1 MGLFFK
7 RKNKSNKEESVEVR
21 ETRNKGAN
29 TAQKGQADSLDNDGA
44 GSSGIESLETEA
56 ELSGAKEIK
65 VTDSKGEYLWNT
77 IDDFSRSSNKEVRSN
92 LQIPGFYMGSG
103 KNIPEMSDE
112 TTEELLADIR
122 SGSTEV
128 HIDGMKISRSKDD
141 FEPRQYQ
148 RRRRS
153 GRRTESGSPDR
164 DVVKLTAQ
172 EKYEISRGKSRL
184 DSGSMG
190 ADGFWEGDHR
200 DSPGTAEG
208 TMNRTR
214 TGQTRKEVK
223 AGNTRPV
230 AAAGT
235 GRKEPVAAAGT
246 GKEEAVAAVEA
257 GGKEAVAAVEA
268 GRKEPVAAAKT
279 GREEAVAAVEAG
291 REEPVTAVETGKEQ
305 LAEKSDAA
313 ASEAG
318 DGQPAEKPETAASE
332 TGDGQS
338 AEKSVGTEENWEE
351 PGQEDKWKQEDDEE
365 DDDSSDMDSA
375 GRSILS
381 MLFSLFLVG
390 LVVVFVFSFNRFL
403 KGRTYHKL
411 EMSPELGL
419 EDQYDPGVSY
429 LELDKDFLSC
439 FIVIKELPQEGLSE
453 DLIPGKRT
461 NSSIPVK
468 SGQIMRASC
477 RGNYQDK
484 KYYQLENGMYITANG
499 KNVEPMILYVPVSG
513 SLAITHVSSKGV
525 QLRSWPDFNSETN
538 IVKSVF
544 VGDVVNVAGRL
555 VLSDGKTGAYVTDE
569 GYFIINNEKYFEPHV
584 KDPTNPAADKKEEKK
599 EEKDKKT
606 E

>member
-7 RKNKSNKEESVEVR
+7 RKNKRNKEESAEVR
-21 ETRNKGAN
+21 AKQNESTD
-29 TAQKGQADSLDNDGA
+29 TAKKGQADSLDTDA
-44 GSSGIESLETEA
+44 GGHSGREGLVAEA
-56 ELSGAKEIK
+56 GQSGAKEIK

-77 IDDFSRSSNKEVRSN
+77 IDDFSRSSNKEVRSS

-128 HIDGMKISRSKDD
+128 HIDGMKISRSKED

-153 GRRTESGSPDR
+153 GRRTEAGNQDKGE
-164 DVVKLTAQ
+164 VKLTAQ
-172 EKYEISRGKSRL
+172 EKYDISRGRSRL
-184 DSGSMG
+184 DSGSVGVIG
-190 ADGFWEGDHR
+190 AEENGHR
-200 DSPGTAEG
+200 GSAAANE
-208 TMNRTR
+208 RTVN
-214 TGQTRKEVK
+214 RKETAQIGKAVK
-223 AGNTRPV
+223 DGNIKPV

-235 GRKEPVAAAGT
+235 EEENPVSAATGTEAKSLGSAAMGT
-246 GKEEAVAAVEA
+246 GK
-257 GGKEAVAAVEA
+257 KEAVLTV
-268 GRKEPVAAAKT
+268 
-279 GREEAVAAVEAG
+279 
-291 REEPVTAVETGKEQ
+291 
-305 LAEKSDAA
+305 
-313 ASEAG
+313 SEAG
-318 DGQPAEKPETAASE
+318 EVQAETAASKAGADQPAEKPDKVEAGQAEAAASKAGE
-332 TGDGQS
+332 DQP
-338 AEKSVGTEENWEE
+338 AEKPDTTNTDSQEEKPVGAAESQEGLSREEKWE
-351 PGQEDKWKQEDDEE
+351 PEDDEE
-365 DDDSSDMDSA
+365 DEDSSDMDSA

-419 EDQYDPGVSY
+419 EDQYDSSVSY
-429 LELDKDFLSC
+429 LDLDKDFLSC

-461 NSSIPVK
+461 NSSVPVK

-499 KNVEPMILYVPVSG
+499 KNVEPMVLYVPVSG

-525 QLRSWPDFNSETN
+525 QLRSWPDFNSEIN
-538 IVKSVF
+538 IVKPVF
-544 VGDVVNVAGRL
+544 VGDVVNVTGRL

-584 KDPTNPAADKKEEKK
+584 KDPTNPEADKKEEKK
-599 EEKDKKT
+599 EEKQEEKDKKT